1 MVFIVSLKG
10 RDFVKCFILV
20 KVSEETSDGIR
31 SATKWMID
39 ATITTPDPD
48 DFNIDELFDAALEHM
63 AAEKEVTV
71 DYYMEEFLI

>member
-1 MVFIVSLKG
+1 MHK
-10 RDFVKCFILV
+10 
-20 KVSEETSDGIR
+20 
-31 SATKWMID
+31 
-39 ATITTPDPD
+39 TTLDLFCNENPD